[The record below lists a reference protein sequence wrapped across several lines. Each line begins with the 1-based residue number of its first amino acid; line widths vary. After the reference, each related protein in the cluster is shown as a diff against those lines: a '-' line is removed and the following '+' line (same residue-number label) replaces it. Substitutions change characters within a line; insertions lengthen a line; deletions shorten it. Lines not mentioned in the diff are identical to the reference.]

1 MTKKNAMMFHGLELN
16 KRMRQNMSEEE
27 VLLFR
32 HIRRCYADKVLQEPS
47 AFSRIVED
55 IQRRIDDVNL
65 QRRGVGPYL
74 ALDAFAPTDITI
86 GWIRLHHVM
95 SKAQAR
101 MVIVTTEGDI
111 VIPE

>member
-1 MTKKNAMMFHGLELN
+1 MAKKNAMMFHDLELN
-16 KRMRQNMSEEE
+16 TRMRQCMKEEE
-27 VLLFR
+27 VLLLR
-32 HIRRCYADKVLQEPS
+32 HIRRNYAERVLREPND
-47 AFSRIVED
+47 FPRILGD
-55 IQRRIDDVNL
+55 IQNRIDEVNA

-86 GWIRLHHVM
+86 GWIRVYHVM

-101 MVIVTTEGDI
+101 MVIVYTDGDI

>member
-1 MTKKNAMMFHGLELN
+1 MAKKNAMMFHGLELN
-16 KRMRQNMSEEE
+16 KRMRQCMKEEE

-32 HIRRCYADKVLQEPS
+32 HVRRHYADRVLREPDD
-47 AFSRIVED
+47 FPWIVED
-55 IQRRIDDVNL
+55 IQRRIDDVNA

-86 GWIRLHHVM
+86 GWIRVHHVM

-101 MVIVTTEGDI
+101 MLIVSTEGDI
-111 VIPE
+111 VILE